1 MVRVKRFYGRD
12 SAAAMNAVKLA
23 FGEEAVVLETTRRP
37 EAKPEVQIEIL
48 AAIDYDPTL
57 KIIRKKDAASPAGK
71 NAASVIFPDGGRNMP
86 VAAAARFSRGKD
98 SFDSGND
105 FIGKAEY
112 ELLRQELSSVKRVM
126 DRLVSGSGLG
136 EDWSSPACADLMA
149 VLSARKVNHEI
160 AHKLLSET
168 WSVSANLLSRKKN
181 SPWVMAE
188 LKAALA
194 RRLMQKIKVLPV
206 TEMGR
211 VLTLLGPTGVGKT
224 TTLAKLAAFLR
235 SRGERP
241 ALLSLDTYRLGAA
254 EQIQE
259 YGRRLEMPV
268 AVVTNRS
275 QLAEAL
281 RRFAGHDRIL
291 LDTMGRS
298 SRDHEGLATLHRF
311 LRGLAGDTLLV
322 LPASLQEEDLLENL
336 VRFRPFLIR
345 ALLFTKLDETS
356 CYGSI
361 LNGLSYARLPLSFFT
376 DGQRVPDDF
385 EEASPERLVNLLLD
399 LVADD

>member
-1 MVRVKRFYGRD
+1 VRVKRFYGRD

-57 KIIRKKDAASPAGK
+57 KIIRKKDEVSLAGE
-71 NAASVIFPDGGRNMP
+71 NAASMLFSAGGRKASG
-86 VAAAARFSRGKD
+86 VVGAR
-98 SFDSGND
+98 SGREQDRCD
-105 FIGKAEY
+105 FRDGFVGKAEY
-112 ELLRQELSSVKRVM
+112 ELLRRELSSVKRVM
-126 DRLVSGSGLG
+126 DRLVAGSGLD
-136 EDWSSPACADLMA
+136 EDWDDPACAELMA
-149 VLSARKVNHEI
+149 VLLARKVTYEL

-168 WSVSANLLSRKKN
+168 WSASANLLSRKKN
-181 SPWVMAE
+181 ALWIVAE

-194 RRLMQKIKVLPV
+194 QRLMRKVKVLPV
-206 TEMGR
+206 TEMAR

-275 QLAEAL
+275 QLSEAL

-311 LRGLAGDTLLV
+311 LKGLAGDTLLV

-385 EEASPERLVNLLLD
+385 EEASPERLANLLLD